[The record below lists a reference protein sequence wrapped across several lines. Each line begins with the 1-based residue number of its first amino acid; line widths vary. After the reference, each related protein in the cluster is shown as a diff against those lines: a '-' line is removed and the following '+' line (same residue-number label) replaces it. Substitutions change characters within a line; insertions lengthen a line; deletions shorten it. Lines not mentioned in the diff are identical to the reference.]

1 MPSEK
6 TWKVEAHIEI
16 ILNAI
21 YIISRNKKL
30 YGFRY
35 DTFIWF
41 GDVWRIERTSK
52 NKNIKN
58 I

>member
-16 ILNAI
+16 ILIAI
-21 YIISRNKKL
+21 YISRNKKL

-35 DTFIWF
+35 DTVIWI
-41 GDVWRIERTSK
+41 GDVWRIERTNK